1 MNAASRDATFGVGE
15 TTRGMPD
22 REGLRALILVAAAA
36 WSMVAVSDV
45 WSTVR
50 DGDWVASYTV
60 FSMSLLV
67 AAIVSVWIVA
77 TLTSRARHPRVRMV
91 GLVVAGFGCVVS
103 IVAWALPLWMVV
115 LGFGFAL
122 IALSVGSPVRRGIAC
137 LSAAQLVGTPVLI
150 VAIENEV
157 GTPDSYGDYPAAGSI
172 ALVVTAAI
180 TILGLVQLAMLQP
193 TTRQP

>member
-1 MNAASRDATFGVGE
+1 
-15 TTRGMPD
+15 
-22 REGLRALILVAAAA
+22 
-36 WSMVAVSDV
+36 
-45 WSTVR
+45 
-50 DGDWVASYTV
+50 
-60 FSMSLLV
+60 
-67 AAIVSVWIVA
+67 
-77 TLTSRARHPRVRMV
+77 
-91 GLVVAGFGCVVS
+91 
-103 IVAWALPLWMVV
+103 
-115 LGFGFAL
+115 
-122 IALSVGSPVRRGIAC
+122 VRRGIAC